1 MPAAY
6 AAAFRP
12 IACGNTASYARLYR
26 DVRKGRL
33 CIRRAFFLLED
44 PPCGRTDCRCSESYA
59 RALVNP
65 RFAW

>member
-26 DVRKGRL
+26 DVLSGRL

-44 PPCGRTDCRCSESYA
+44 PNVVALTAAVASRMRTP
-59 RALVNP
+59 L
-65 RFAW
+65 